1 MLTHTELSKMTEEEI
16 IRYILELT
24 GYNDIIFTV
33 NEILEKNTENTEN
46 TKKILKINC

>member
-1 MLTHTELSKMTEEEI
+1 MLTRDELFTMDDDEI

-33 NEILEKNTENTEN
+33 NEILENKY
-46 TKKILKINC
+46 